1 MPQQYDRYWLAKKVT
16 LIGGGINALLGI
28 LKIVTGYLFHSHAL
42 IADGIHSFADLLTDI
57 MVLVGSKY
65 GSQDADDMHPYG
77 HQRIETAT
85 TLFLSLILI
94 LAGAGIAWDAI
105 DEILKHTHQ
114 IPQNLAL
121 PVAIISILTNELLF
135 HYTHWIGKKIKSALI
150 IANAWHRRSDAS
162 SSLVVLIGLIGSYYG
177 YQGLD
182 AIAAVIVSMLIIK
195 MGWDYGWNSVKELVD
210 TGIEPKLLQQIES
223 IILQVDGVIKIHQLR
238 SRSMGGD
245 IYIDLHIQ
253 VSPWISVSE
262 GHYIAQTVHNSMM
275 HEIHAIKDVTV
286 HVDPEDDENHKPS
299 INLPNRTTLEQ
310 TLLQRWQLEA
320 PEIQYWTLHYLDG
333 IITIDLFCKQPIA
346 ELLLKQFSEEL
357 QHYNNASNIRIF
369 IISTHRSA

>member
-1 MPQQYDRYWLAKKVT
+1 MPQQHDRYWLAKKVT
-16 LIGGGINALLGI
+16 LIGGFVNALLGI

-42 IADGIHSFADLLTDI
+42 IADGIHSFADLFTDI

-105 DEILKHTHQ
+105 DEIIKHTHQ

-121 PVAIISILTNELLF
+121 PVAIISIVTNELLF

-182 AIAAVIVSMLIIK
+182 AIAAVIVSILIIK

-210 TGIEPKLLQQIES
+210 TGIEPSLLQQIET

-253 VSPWISVSE
+253 VSPWITVSE
-262 GHYIAQTVHNSMM
+262 GHYIAQTVHNKMM
-275 HEIHAIKDVTV
+275 GEIHAVKDVTV
-286 HVDPEDDENHKPS
+286 HVDPEDDENSKPS
-299 INLPNRTTLEQ
+299 IDLPNRSTLEQ
-310 TLLQRWQLEA
+310 ALLQRWQLQA
-320 PEIQYWTLHYLDG
+320 PEIQYWMLNYLDG
-333 IITIDLFCKQPIA
+333 ILTIDLFCTQPIS
-346 ELLLKQFSEEL
+346 ELLFKQFSKEL
-357 QHYNNASNIRIF
+357 TQQHNASHIRVF
-369 IISTHRSA
+369 IIATHNYT